1 MQSLRKSAQNII
13 KQLDEDL
20 FCVDEAGFLEDIRF
34 LRPRIETL
42 FDLVLDYDRRL
53 MQEKRERRL
62 LDFSDLE
69 HFAVQL
75 LVKEEKGKRE
85 KTALAKELSEQFA
98 FVLVDEYQDTNATQD
113 MIFQSLSRPDN
124 LFMVGDVKQS
134 IYRFRQAMPEIFIE
148 KRNTFHDY
156 DGQHYPA
163 RIVLSHNFRSRKEVT
178 ESINFLFQAVMSREV
193 GEIDY
198 DGTEALTAAASYPE
212 KEDAITEVHLLQN
225 ASEELSDQLAEASYV
240 AKQIKRMLDEGFTV
254 TENGVLRPV
263 RPKDICILLRSMKNR
278 AEIYSDELSRQGIE
292 VWTDAKNG
300 FLESVEISTALSILR
315 AVDNPLIDIHLTAA
329 MMSPVYG
336 FTADDMAVLRL
347 RDRSHHLYLNCQ
359 EIAAGENL
367 SEQEKSRQQL
377 CQKFLDSFAQLRVI
391 ASASPAHQL
400 IQQLIE
406 RTGLWDL
413 VLAMKYGEVR
423 KANLRLL
430 IQYAQE
436 YEAGGQKG
444 IAGFLRFVD
453 KMISRGE
460 DWSCASSVTD
470 RSDAVRIMS
479 VHHSKGLEFPVVFLC
494 DTSKRFNT
502 QDLRSNMLLHSQL
515 GFACCARDFVTRKQ
529 YPTVPMEALKLEL
542 QRSMLSEEMR
552 ILYVALTRAKEKL
565 IITSVQN
572 DLEKKLSGYVNALT
586 EQGTVSPYVAR
597 SASSYADWILMSLVF
612 HPDFTRLCIDLG
624 CMPEDVITLPACR
637 FQPVLAEIHD
647 QQEEQAGEQL
657 TFSEEPQQPL
667 VEQIRALCS
676 DSYPDRQAREI
687 VTKLSVS
694 QVVHQGEGGF
704 SEVPFSKEPA
714 FLKEEGALSGAQRGT
729 ALHTFMSCA
738 DHAHAQQDLEGEIER
753 MTHEHYLTAQEAQS
767 LDRRAISRYYQSDLF
782 LRSQRSNN
790 LRREFAFQME
800 LGREDLETV
809 IPNIGEHL
817 VTVQGIAD
825 MIFEE
830 DGAWVLADFKTDR
843 VDADTLCDRYRRQ
856 LALYAKMIAG
866 STGMPVREKV
876 IYSFYLGRA
885 LTLS

>member
-1 MQSLRKSAQNII
+1 
-13 KQLDEDL
+13 
-20 FCVDEAGFLEDIRF
+20 
-34 LRPRIETL
+34 
-42 FDLVLDYDRRL
+42 
-53 MQEKRERRL
+53 
-62 LDFSDLE
+62 
-69 HFAVQL
+69 
-75 LVKEEKGKRE
+75 
-85 KTALAKELSEQFA
+85 
-98 FVLVDEYQDTNATQD
+98 
-113 MIFQSLSRPDN
+113 
-124 LFMVGDVKQS
+124 
-134 IYRFRQAMPEIFIE
+134 
-148 KRNTFHDY
+148 
-156 DGQHYPA
+156 
-163 RIVLSHNFRSRKEVT
+163 
-178 ESINFLFQAVMSREV
+178 
-193 GEIDY
+193 
-198 DGTEALTAAASYPE
+198 
-212 KEDAITEVHLLQN
+212 
-225 ASEELSDQLAEASYV
+225 
-240 AKQIKRMLDEGFTV
+240 
-254 TENGVLRPV
+254 
-263 RPKDICILLRSMKNR
+263 
-278 AEIYSDELSRQGIE
+278 
-292 VWTDAKNG
+292 
-300 FLESVEISTALSILR
+300 
-315 AVDNPLIDIHLTAA
+315 
-329 MMSPVYG
+329 
-336 FTADDMAVLRL
+336 
-347 RDRSHHLYLNCQ
+347 
-359 EIAAGENL
+359 
-367 SEQEKSRQQL
+367 
-377 CQKFLDSFAQLRVI
+377 
-391 ASASPAHQL
+391 
-400 IQQLIE
+400 
-406 RTGLWDL
+406 
-413 VLAMKYGEVR
+413 MKYGEVR

-586 EQGTVSPYVAR
+586 ERGTVSPYVAR

-637 FQPVLAEIHD
+637 FRPVLAEIHD
-647 QQEEQAGEQL
+647 QQEEQAGEPL

-694 QVVHQGEGGF
+694 QVVHHGEGGF

-843 VDADTLCDRYRRQ
+843 VDADVLCDRYRRQ

>member
-1 MQSLRKSAQNII
+1 
-13 KQLDEDL
+13 
-20 FCVDEAGFLEDIRF
+20 
-34 LRPRIETL
+34 
-42 FDLVLDYDRRL
+42 
-53 MQEKRERRL
+53 
-62 LDFSDLE
+62 
-69 HFAVQL
+69 
-75 LVKEEKGKRE
+75 
-85 KTALAKELSEQFA
+85 
-98 FVLVDEYQDTNATQD
+98 
-113 MIFQSLSRPDN
+113 
-124 LFMVGDVKQS
+124 
-134 IYRFRQAMPEIFIE
+134 
-148 KRNTFHDY
+148 
-156 DGQHYPA
+156 
-163 RIVLSHNFRSRKEVT
+163 
-178 ESINFLFQAVMSREV
+178 
-193 GEIDY
+193 
-198 DGTEALTAAASYPE
+198 
-212 KEDAITEVHLLQN
+212 
-225 ASEELSDQLAEASYV
+225 
-240 AKQIKRMLDEGFTV
+240 
-254 TENGVLRPV
+254 
-263 RPKDICILLRSMKNR
+263 
-278 AEIYSDELSRQGIE
+278 
-292 VWTDAKNG
+292 
-300 FLESVEISTALSILR
+300 
-315 AVDNPLIDIHLTAA
+315 
-329 MMSPVYG
+329 
-336 FTADDMAVLRL
+336 
-347 RDRSHHLYLNCQ
+347 
-359 EIAAGENL
+359 
-367 SEQEKSRQQL
+367 
-377 CQKFLDSFAQLRVI
+377 
-391 ASASPAHQL
+391 
-400 IQQLIE
+400 
-406 RTGLWDL
+406 
-413 VLAMKYGEVR
+413 
-423 KANLRLL
+423 
-430 IQYAQE
+430 
-436 YEAGGQKG
+436 
-444 IAGFLRFVD
+444 
-453 KMISRGE
+453 MISRGE

-586 EQGTVSPYVAR
+586 ERGTVSPYVAR

-624 CMPEDVITLPACR
+624 CMPEDVITLPVCR

-782 LRSQRSNN
+782 LRSQRSHN

-830 DGAWVLADFKTDR
+830 GGAWVLADFKTDR
-843 VDADTLCDRYRRQ
+843 VDADVLCDRYRRQ

>member
-1 MQSLRKSAQNII
+1 
-13 KQLDEDL
+13 
-20 FCVDEAGFLEDIRF
+20 
-34 LRPRIETL
+34 
-42 FDLVLDYDRRL
+42 
-53 MQEKRERRL
+53 
-62 LDFSDLE
+62 
-69 HFAVQL
+69 
-75 LVKEEKGKRE
+75 
-85 KTALAKELSEQFA
+85 
-98 FVLVDEYQDTNATQD
+98 
-113 MIFQSLSRPDN
+113 
-124 LFMVGDVKQS
+124 
-134 IYRFRQAMPEIFIE
+134 
-148 KRNTFHDY
+148 
-156 DGQHYPA
+156 
-163 RIVLSHNFRSRKEVT
+163 
-178 ESINFLFQAVMSREV
+178 
-193 GEIDY
+193 
-198 DGTEALTAAASYPE
+198 
-212 KEDAITEVHLLQN
+212 
-225 ASEELSDQLAEASYV
+225 
-240 AKQIKRMLDEGFTV
+240 
-254 TENGVLRPV
+254 
-263 RPKDICILLRSMKNR
+263 
-278 AEIYSDELSRQGIE
+278 
-292 VWTDAKNG
+292 
-300 FLESVEISTALSILR
+300 
-315 AVDNPLIDIHLTAA
+315 
-329 MMSPVYG
+329 
-336 FTADDMAVLRL
+336 
-347 RDRSHHLYLNCQ
+347 
-359 EIAAGENL
+359 
-367 SEQEKSRQQL
+367 
-377 CQKFLDSFAQLRVI
+377 
-391 ASASPAHQL
+391 
-400 IQQLIE
+400 
-406 RTGLWDL
+406 
-413 VLAMKYGEVR
+413 MKYGEVR

-494 DTSKRFNT
+494 DTAKRFNT

-586 EQGTVSPYVAR
+586 ERGTVSPYVAR

-637 FQPVLAEIHD
+637 FRPVLAEIHD

-753 MTHEHYLTAQEAQS
+753 MTHEHYLTVQEAQS
-767 LDRRAISRYYQSDLF
+767 LDRRAISRYYHSDLF
-782 LRSQRSNN
+782 LRSQRSHN

>member
-1 MQSLRKSAQNII
+1 M
-13 KQLDEDL
+13 
-20 FCVDEAGFLEDIRF
+20 AG
-34 LRPRIETL
+34 
-42 FDLVLDYDRRL
+42 
-53 MQEKRERRL
+53 
-62 LDFSDLE
+62 
-69 HFAVQL
+69 
-75 LVKEEKGKRE
+75 
-85 KTALAKELSEQFA
+85 
-98 FVLVDEYQDTNATQD
+98 
-113 MIFQSLSRPDN
+113 
-124 LFMVGDVKQS
+124 
-134 IYRFRQAMPEIFIE
+134 
-148 KRNTFHDY
+148 
-156 DGQHYPA
+156 
-163 RIVLSHNFRSRKEVT
+163 
-178 ESINFLFQAVMSREV
+178 
-193 GEIDY
+193 
-198 DGTEALTAAASYPE
+198 
-212 KEDAITEVHLLQN
+212 
-225 ASEELSDQLAEASYV
+225 
-240 AKQIKRMLDEGFTV
+240 QIKRMLDEGFTV
-254 TENGVLRPV
+254 TESGALRPV

-278 AEIYSDELSRQGIE
+278 AEIYSDELSKQGIE

-377 CQKFLDSFAQLRVI
+377 CQKFQDSFAQLRVI

-586 EQGTVSPYVAR
+586 ERGTVSPYVAR

-782 LRSQRSNN
+782 LRSQRSHN

-809 IPNIGEHL
+809 ISNIGEHL

-830 DGAWVLADFKTDR
+830 DGAWVLTDFKTDR
-843 VDADTLCDRYRRQ
+843 VDADVLCDRYRRQ